1 MKIEQQQ
8 EFSAGAVPTSYRAMF
23 VFLFSGSGIWAL
35 LLGMVLP
42 GVVKLMYGHWDIVDS
57 VIVLAFF
64 FGRGA
69 IEWMIHSWL
78 YHANPL
84 PLLGWRLQ
92 SSVSEAHIRHH
103 VNPSDLSTLLI
114 TWRGV
119 VAVLFV
125 TFVGFCLLFGSVDRA
140 LTMVIG
146 FAIVGTMIE
155 LLHLVCHCRIPHRNA
170 LMKSLVRLHRYHHHV
185 DSHNFYGVSSSMG
198 DRLFGTF
205 PVAAVPSDE
214 GRA

>member
-1 MKIEQQQ
+1 MNVQRHQAFIA
-8 EFSAGAVPTSYRAMF
+8 SGVPTSYRAMF
-23 VFLFSGSGIWAL
+23 AFLFSGSGIWAL
-35 LLGMVLP
+35 LLGMLLP
-42 GVVKLMYGHWDIVDS
+42 GLIKLLYGHWDLLDS
-57 VIVLAFF
+57 GIVLAFF

-84 PLLGWRLQ
+84 PVIGWRLR
-92 SSVSEAHIRHH
+92 SSVSDAHIRHH
-103 VNPSDLSTLLI
+103 MDPSDLSTLLI

-119 VAVLFV
+119 VAVLLV
-125 TFVGFCLLFGSVDRA
+125 TFAGFYLVFGNMDRA

-205 PVAAVPSDE
+205 PVAAVPADE
-214 GRA
+214 ERT